1 MDNDDIK
8 NSENFPIENSI
19 ELELNNDKLK
29 KLYLYP
35 EIDFTEEESKDS
47 KVLLII
53 GQTGQG
59 KSILLMPW

>member
-53 GQTGQG
+53 G
-59 KSILLMPW
+59 